1 MKFITALILAILFSL
16 AVFANEVPNGKAEAS
31 IDLATVDGAKMVNGI
46 WKYSDTKIIETDFKA
61 AGEDNQPTG
70 NPVKT
75 YDYTPHAGGADFDDS
90 NWENIAPNELN
101 KRRGNGRISFNW
113 YRINITI
120 PETVNGFDT
129 NGSTVVFQ
137 TALDD
142 YAEIWVNGEISRY
155 LGQQGGS
162 VISGWNAP
170 NRLVIGRNV
179 KPGQKIQLAVFG
191 INGPIS
197 NPPTN
202 FIWVREANAH
212 RPWRLGERE
221 IEPTPILAV
230 NDYLHLRQRAIRP
243 RIPGSSPLRWSAR
256 SICRRSPARPRS

>member
-1 MKFITALILAILFSL
+1 MKTITAILFTILFSL
-16 AVFANEVPNGKAEAS
+16 AGFANEVPKGKPEAS
-31 IDLATVDGAKMVNGI
+31 IDLTTVAGAKMVNGN
-46 WKYSDTKIIETDFKA
+46 WKYSDTRIIETDFKS
-61 AGEDNQPTG
+61 AGADNQPTG
-70 NPVKT
+70 KAVKT
-75 YDYTPHAGGADFDDS
+75 YDYAPHAGVADFNDS
-90 NWENIAPNELN
+90 NWEIISPDALN

-113 YRINITI
+113 YRINLTI
-120 PETVNGFDT
+120 PENINGFET

-142 YAEIWVNGEISRY
+142 YAEIWVNGEISRF

-162 VISGWNAP
+162 VVAGWNAP

-202 FIWVREANAH
+202 YIWVREAKLDFTTLDDH
-212 RPWRLGERE
+212 
-221 IEPTPILAV
+221 
-230 NDYLHLRQRAIRP
+230 
-243 RIPGSSPLRWSAR
+243 S
-256 SICRRSPARPRS
+256 